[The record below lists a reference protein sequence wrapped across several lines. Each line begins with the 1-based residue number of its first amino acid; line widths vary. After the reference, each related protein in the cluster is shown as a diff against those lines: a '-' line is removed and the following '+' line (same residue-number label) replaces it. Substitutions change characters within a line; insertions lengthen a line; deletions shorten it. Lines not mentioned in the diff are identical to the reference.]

1 MKKILIFGSS
11 GSIGNYLYNKFSEDN
26 QNFVYGTTSKQKQN
40 ENEKNIY
47 VSTEN
52 IDELKNIENV
62 DIVIWSQGYN
72 FNDNINIFD
81 EDEYMKIM
89 NVNVLFILKTLSF
102 LLKHK
107 KINEYAKLVIIS
119 SIWEQLTRENKLSY
133 TISKSALSGLV
144 KNVAFDL
151 SSKNILINNIL
162 PGVIDNQ
169 MSRNTLTSEQMLYIQ
184 TYTGFNRLIQL
195 DDLYNTV
202 KFLTFENTGITGES
216 IKVDLGFT
224 NIKKYS

>member
-1 MKKILIFGSS
+1 LVIIY
-11 GSIGNYLYNKFSEDN
+11 I
-26 QNFVYGTTSKQKQN
+26 
-40 ENEKNIY
+40 KNIY

>member
-26 QNFVYGTTSKQKQN
+26 QNFVYGTTSKPKQN